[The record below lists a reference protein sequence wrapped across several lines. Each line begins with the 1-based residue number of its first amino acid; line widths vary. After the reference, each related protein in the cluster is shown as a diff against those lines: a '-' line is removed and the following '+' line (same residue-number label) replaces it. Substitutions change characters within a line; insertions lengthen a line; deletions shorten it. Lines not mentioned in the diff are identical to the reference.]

1 MKEMTKAQHDKF
13 NKAVKE
19 GILTQ
24 KQHNNLPAPLLE
36 AIIKSKKKNGNK
48 TKSKNMKNKK

>member
-1 MKEMTKAQHDKF
+1 MTKEQHEKF
-13 NKAVKE
+13 SKAVKE

-24 KQHNNLPAPLLE
+24 KQHDNLPAQLLE

-48 TKSKNMKNKK
+48 TKSKKMKNKK